1 MIKMP
6 RGTQDI
12 LPQDSAKWRY
22 IENRLHTLMEL
33 YNYKEIRTPIFESTE
48 LFARGV
54 GDSTDVVQKEMY
66 TFKDKGDRSLTL
78 RPEGTAAVVRSY
90 IEHKM
95 QGDPN
100 QPIKLYYNG
109 PMFRYERKQKGR
121 YRQFNQFGVEA
132 IGAENPSIDAE
143 ILAMVMHIYE
153 SFGLK
158 HLKLVINSIG
168 DSESR
173 KEYNEAL
180 VKHFEP
186 VIDTF
191 CSDCQS
197 RLHINPMRIL
207 DCKIDRD
214 KEAVKN
220 APRITDYL
228 NNDSKSYYEQVKL
241 HLDNLNISYVEDPN
255 LVRGLDY
262 YTHTAFELMIDN
274 PEYDGAI
281 TTLCGGG
288 RYNGLLQLLDG
299 PDETGIG
306 FALSIERL
314 LMALDEEGIS
324 LDVSEDF
331 DLFVVTMGEDADRY
345 AVKLIN
351 DLRRNGIRVDKDY
364 LNRKIKGQMKQAD
377 RLNAKYTVVIG
388 DQELENNEIGVKNM
402 ISGETENVQ
411 LDELIN
417 YFKNRKEV

>member
-1 MIKMP
+1 MIKIP

-12 LPQDSAKWRY
+12 LPEDSIKWRH
-22 IENRLHTLMEL
+22 IENKLDELMEL

-95 QGDPN
+95 QGNPN
-100 QPIKLYYNG
+100 QPVKLYYNG

-143 ILAMVMHIYE
+143 VLAMVMHIYE

-173 KEYNEAL
+173 KEYNKAL
-180 VKHFEP
+180 VNHFEP

-197 RLHINPMRIL
+197 RLHTNPMRIL

-214 KEAVKN
+214 KEAIKT
-220 APRITDYL
+220 APRITNYL
-228 NNDSKSYYEQVKL
+228 NDDSKAYYEQVKH
-241 HLDNLNISYVEDPN
+241 HLDDLNIPYVEDPN

-262 YTHTAFELMIDN
+262 YTHTAFELMMDN
-274 PEYDGAI
+274 PNYDGAI

-299 PDETGIG
+299 PSETGIG

-314 LMALDEEGIS
+314 LLALEEEGIE
-324 LDVSEDF
+324 LDIEENF
-331 DLFVVTMGEDADRY
+331 DLFIVTMGEEADRY
-345 AVKLIN
+345 AVKLLN
-351 DLRRNGIRVDKDY
+351 DLRKNDVKADKDY

-377 RLNAKYTVVIG
+377 RLNAKYTIVIG
-388 DQELENNEIGVKNM
+388 DQELENNSIAIKNM
-402 ISGETENVQ
+402 TTGESENIQ
-411 LDELIN
+411 LDQLIN
-417 YFKNRKEV
+417 YFKK

>member
-1 MIKMP
+1 MINIP

-12 LPQDSAKWRY
+12 LPSETKKWRY
-22 IENRLHTLMEL
+22 IEAKLDELMEL
-33 YNYKEIRTPIFESTE
+33 YNYEEIRTPIFESTE

-66 TFKDKGDRSLTL
+66 TFKDKGDRSITL

-90 IEHKM
+90 IENKM
-95 QGDPN
+95 QGLPN

-121 YRQFNQFGVEA
+121 YRQFTQFGVEA

-143 ILAMVMHIYE
+143 ILAMVMHIYQ

-168 DSESR
+168 DIDSR

-186 VIDTF
+186 VIGDF
-191 CSDCQS
+191 CKDCQA
-197 RLHINPMRIL
+197 RLHTNPMRIL
-207 DCKIDRD
+207 DCKIDKD
-214 KEAVKN
+214 KESVKT
-220 APRITDYL
+220 APRITEYL
-228 NNDSKSYYEQVKL
+228 NANSKTYFEEVKQHLNDLDIEYE
-241 HLDNLNISYVEDPN
+241 EDPN

-274 PEYDGAI
+274 PNYEGAI

-288 RYNGLLQLLDG
+288 RYNGLLELLDG
-299 PDETGIG
+299 TSQTGIG

-314 LMALDEEGIS
+314 LMALEEEGIE
-324 LDVSEDF
+324 LDVDHDF
-331 DLFVVTMGEDADRY
+331 DLFIVTMGQEADRY
-345 AVKLIN
+345 AVKLLN
-351 DLRRNGIRVDKDY
+351 DLRQNGVKADKDY
-364 LNRKIKGQMKQAD
+364 MERKVKGQMKQAD

-388 DQELENNEIGVKNM
+388 DQELAEKNINVKNM
-402 ISGETENVQ
+402 ETGESERIDLN
-411 LDELIN
+411 ELVN
-417 YFKNRKEV
+417 YFRN

>member
-1 MIKMP
+1 MINIP

-12 LPQDSAKWRY
+12 LPSETKKWRY
-22 IENRLHTLMEL
+22 IEAKLDELMEL
-33 YNYKEIRTPIFESTE
+33 YNYEEIRTPIFESTE

-66 TFKDKGDRSLTL
+66 TFKDKGDRSITL

-90 IEHKM
+90 IENKM
-95 QGDPN
+95 QGLPN

-121 YRQFNQFGVEA
+121 YRQFTQFGVEA

-143 ILAMVMHIYE
+143 ILAMVMHIYQ

-168 DSESR
+168 DIDSR

-186 VIDTF
+186 VIGDF
-191 CSDCQS
+191 CKDCQA
-197 RLHINPMRIL
+197 RLHTNPMRIL
-207 DCKIDRD
+207 DCKIDKD
-214 KEAVKN
+214 KEAVKT
-220 APRITDYL
+220 APRITEYL
-228 NNDSKSYYEQVKL
+228 NANSKTYFEEVKQHLNDLDIEYE
-241 HLDNLNISYVEDPN
+241 EDPN

-274 PEYDGAI
+274 PNYEGAI

-288 RYNGLLQLLDG
+288 RYNGLLELLDG
-299 PDETGIG
+299 PSQTGIG

-314 LMALDEEGIS
+314 LMAIEEEGIE
-324 LDVSEDF
+324 LDVDHDF
-331 DLFVVTMGEDADRY
+331 DLFIVTMGQEADRY
-345 AVKLIN
+345 AVKLLN
-351 DLRRNGIRVDKDY
+351 DLRQNGVKADKDY
-364 LNRKIKGQMKQAD
+364 MERKVKGQMKQAD

-388 DQELENNEIGVKNM
+388 DQELAEKNINVKNM
-402 ISGETENVQ
+402 ETGESERIDLN
-411 LDELIN
+411 ELVN
-417 YFKNRKEV
+417 YFRN

>member
-95 QGDPN
+95 QGEPN

-191 CSDCQS
+191 CLDCQS
-197 RLHINPMRIL
+197 RLHTNPMRIL

-351 DLRRNGIRVDKDY
+351 DLRRNGIKVDKDY

-402 ISGETENVQ
+402 ISGESENVQ
-411 LDELIN
+411 LDELVN
-417 YFKNRKEV
+417 YFKSRKEV

>member
-95 QGDPN
+95 QGEPN

-197 RLHINPMRIL
+197 RLHTNPMRIL

-351 DLRRNGIRVDKDY
+351 DLRRNGIKVDKDY

-377 RLNAKYTVVIG
+377 RLIAKYTVVIG

-402 ISGETENVQ
+402 ISGESENVQ
-411 LDELIN
+411 LDELVN
-417 YFKNRKEV
+417 YFKSRKEV

>member
-6 RGTQDI
+6 RGTHDI

-95 QGDPN
+95 QGEPN

-197 RLHINPMRIL
+197 RLHTNPMRIL

-351 DLRRNGIRVDKDY
+351 DLRRNGIKVDKDY

-402 ISGETENVQ
+402 ISGESENVQ
-411 LDELIN
+411 LDELVN
-417 YFKNRKEV
+417 YFKSRKEV

>member
-197 RLHINPMRIL
+197 RLHTNPMRIL

-274 PEYDGAI
+274 LEYDGAI